1 MALRKVSDLENV
13 GLQELYN
20 SGQTRSFDDIFFE
33 VSYPL
38 DVGIKSYK
46 SMKTTLTDLKNVIN
60 DFLVRPPQ
68 SSSGPDITNFE
79 IPVLMEDALSVL
91 SGFWLSGNFFLN
103 KEFSDEAVRNFKM
116 EVKTGNVSISSMND
130 IKLIA
135 GTSNY
140 LSSQVAN
147 YIKAPTSIICSDTQ
161 ILAKFN
167 NGEVFLQN
175 GSGKIRIDQNGNIQI
190 NGPATF
196 NRVINGCALCA
207 KWADL
212 AELYD
217 SDEEYSPGTL
227 VKFGGSQEL
236 TIADNEANAVVT
248 TNPGLILGS
257 SNENQFKNK
266 LGIALVGRVP
276 VKCHGQIEKF
286 DRIVLSKIPGVGCK
300 LNSQDAISNK
310 IVGMA
315 LQRSA
320 SNETNLVECVVQ
332 MNL

>member
-13 GLQELYN
+13 DLQGLYN
-20 SGQTRSFDDIFFE
+20 SGQTQSFDDIFFE

-46 SMKTTLTDLKNVIN
+46 SMKTTLKDLKNVIN
-60 DFLVRPPQ
+60 DFLVRPPE
-68 SSSGPDITNFE
+68 SSGNNTINFE
-79 IPVLMEDALSVL
+79 VPVLMGDSLSVL

-103 KEFSDEAVRNFKM
+103 KEFSDEAVRDFKM

-130 IKLIA
+130 IKLLA
-135 GTSNY
+135 RTSNY
-140 LSSQVAN
+140 LSSRIAN
-147 YIKAPTSIICSDTQ
+147 YITAPTSIICSDTQ
-161 ILAKFN
+161 ILAKFS

-175 GSGKIRIDQNGNIQI
+175 GTGKIRIDQNGNIQV
-190 NGPATF
+190 NGRATF
-196 NRVINGCALCA
+196 NQVINGCALCA

-236 TIADNEANAVVT
+236 TIANNEANAVVT

-257 SNENQFKNK
+257 SNEKQFKTK

-286 DRIVLSKIPGVGCK
+286 DRIVLSKIPGIGCK
-300 LNSQDAISNK
+300 LNSQDAISDK
-310 IVGMA
+310 IIGIA
-315 LQRSA
+315 LQKSA
-320 SNETNLVECVVQ
+320 SSETNLVECVVQ
-332 MNL
+332 MNF